1 MGVPSLICTYLYGS
15 FMVIKNALEGYLQVA
30 KNMLKRV
37 DTLAMALMNTC
48 RIMMDTTMTVMIKM
62 VKQYEKELMDMIYNS
77 IFGTD
82 RSFWCNKLWNCLALL
97 AELLN
102 SNSWLC
108 SKLKSYLERKCR
120 STQVFN
126 TMDAIAE
133 AATDFLKFQ
142 QIVCDAGFTAEFG
155 ISYIKQL
162 FAWIKGIVEEYLQF
176 IERQW
181 KRLRLLAESYLNL
194 VIDWGII
201 DWLEKLIS
209 FFMCAFD
216 DSASC
221 AELATAKNF
230 YDDYL
235 SKLKLEKNG
244 EGYDLSREYKNSIYG
259 ALEGAKQMAKNLKH
273 EVDEA
278 YDKCV
283 DPNKLKQAEKA
294 VNLSKH
300 IFPGGMSWSD
310 IKEGRWEKHSLVKK
324 YHIEKE
330 KLKEIYRGHTNTYP
344 PGNYLESYEYD
355 DAGNIYLRVGCDR
368 INVGS
373 SLTPIPEEVIEI
385 YTDIPISYSMVQ
397 NNFDNEVY
405 TLVEAAKEIKENPN
419 TDFAKEAI
427 SLYNALNGWLRNP
440 DGAKRYN
447 DKVFV

>member
-15 FMVIKNALEGYLQVA
+15 FMLIKNTLEGYLQVA

-37 DTLAMALMNTC
+37 DALAMALMNTC

-97 AELLN
+97 AELLD

-133 AATDFLKFQ
+133 AANDFLKFQ

-259 ALEGAKQMAKNLKH
+259 TLEGAKQMAKNLKH

-278 YDKCV
+278 YDKWQTLHFFFSRPLHTVACLIF
-283 DPNKLKQAEKA
+283 LKD
-294 VNLSKH
+294 H
-300 IFPGGMSWSD
+300 
-310 IKEGRWEKHSLVKK
+310 
-324 YHIEKE
+324 
-330 KLKEIYRGHTNTYP
+330 
-344 PGNYLESYEYD
+344 
-355 DAGNIYLRVGCDR
+355 C
-368 INVGS
+368 S
-373 SLTPIPEEVIEI
+373 SLLSSAPFCLSWRLKLDFFTWHSTCSIFLVCLLPLLLPPPV
-385 YTDIPISYSMVQ
+385 
-397 NNFDNEVY
+397 
-405 TLVEAAKEIKENPN
+405 TLGFSGGAV
-419 TDFAKEAI
+419 AI
-427 SLYNALNGWLRNP
+427 A
-440 DGAKRYN
+440 
-447 DKVFV
+447 